1 MSNHLNLQIKK
12 YQLDNGLNV
21 ILYPQTNV
29 STVAVNLWYKV
40 GSANEKRGKTGFAHL
55 FEHMMFQGS
64 KHIPKEAH
72 FKFVQEAGGS
82 LNASTGHD
90 RTNYF
95 ETLPADSLELALWLE
110 SDRMGFML
118 DSLTEEKLTNQ
129 KNVVMNER
137 RERYENQPYGRA
149 FELLFSNLFNESHP
163 YHWPVIGWMKDIE
176 EFNLD
181 DVKNFFKTYY
191 SPNNASLVVA
201 GNFEEKTAEE
211 LIQKYFGEFNSKND
225 IPKITIPKSN
235 LSKHKL
241 IIHEDEVQ
249 LERIYLAWQ
258 SEKYYGEF
266 DASLDFLS
274 ELLTGSKSG
283 RLSKSLLFEK
293 QIVQDINA
301 FQFSAKHAG
310 MFLIVATAKQNISLD
325 QIKEEIFSEIKRLI
339 VNGIEDYELEKVKN
353 SYKSSFV
360 YSLQN
365 IENVANLIN
374 GYNFYLNNPNGFEF
388 DYNRYAE
395 VEKEKV
401 IKSAENFLND
411 NFIELRITPKNKDA
425 E

>member
-1 MSNHLNLQIKK
+1 MSNHLNLQIRK
-12 YQLDNGLNV
+12 YQLDNGLTT

-29 STVAVNLWYKV
+29 STVAVNLWYRV
-40 GSANEKRGKTGFAHL
+40 GSANEKNGKTGFAHL

-118 DSLTEEKLTNQ
+118 DSLSKEKLTNQ

-137 RERYENQPYGRA
+137 RERYENQPYGLA
-149 FELLFSNLFNESHP
+149 FELLFSNLFSERHP
-163 YHWPVIGWMKDIE
+163 YHWPVIGWMKDIDN
-176 EFNLD
+176 FSLD
-181 DVKNFFKTYY
+181 DVKDFFKTYY

-201 GNFEEKTAEE
+201 GNFEEKTAEY
-211 LIQKYFGEFNSKND
+211 LIQKYFGEFKPSNN
-225 IPKITIPKSN
+225 IPQIELPQTT
-235 LSKHKL
+235 LSEHKV
-241 IIHEDEVQ
+241 IIHKDEVQ
-249 LERIYLAWQ
+249 LERIYLAWE
-258 SEKYYGEF
+258 SEKYYGKF

-293 QIVQDINA
+293 QIVQDISA
-301 FQFSAKHAG
+301 FQFSAKHSG
-310 MFLIVATAKQNISLD
+310 MFLIVATAKQNIALD
-325 QIKEEIFSEIKRLI
+325 VIKDEIFSEIKRLMDD
-339 VNGIEDYELEKVKN
+339 GIDNYEFERVKN
-353 SYKSSFV
+353 SYKSSFI

-388 DYNRYAE
+388 DYNRYDK
-395 VEKEKV
+395 VEKEDV
-401 IKSAENFLND
+401 IKSAEKFITE
-411 NFIELRITPKNKDA
+411 NFIELKITPQKQTC
-425 E
+425 